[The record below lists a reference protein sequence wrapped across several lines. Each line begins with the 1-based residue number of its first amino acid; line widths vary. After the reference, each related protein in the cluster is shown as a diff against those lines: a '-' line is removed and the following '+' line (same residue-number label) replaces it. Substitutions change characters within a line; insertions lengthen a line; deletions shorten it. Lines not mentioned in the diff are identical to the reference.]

1 MRYKGKISRWM
12 DDRGFGFITPSDGGK
27 EVFVHIKSF
36 SRQGRRPVGSE
47 VVTYELKRDNGR
59 TQAANVAFRGENIA
73 GVVSPRKRGVVALPF
88 AGLFLAFVAAA
99 VFARKLPFAILALY
113 VIASTVAFIA
123 YARDKSAARN
133 DEWRTPESTLHL
145 LGIIGG
151 WPGALAAQSLLRH
164 KSKKQSFLCP
174 FGPQSQPIASRLA
187 GCFLPAH
194 FAQLS
199 VHFREEFILEPLF
212 RRTTE

>member
-1 MRYKGKISRWM
+1 MRYKGKISRWV
-12 DDRGFGFITPSDGGK
+12 DDRGFGFITPSGGGK

-47 VVTYELKRDNGR
+47 VVTYELKRDSGR
-59 TQAANVAFRGENIA
+59 TQAANVAFWSENIA
-73 GVVSPRKRGVVALPF
+73 GVVISRKRGVVALPF

-99 VFARKLPFAILALY
+99 VFTRKLPFAILALY
-113 VIASTVAFIA
+113 MIASTVAFIA
-123 YARDKSAARN
+123 YARDKSAARK

-164 KSKKQSFLCP
+164 KSKKQSFIVPFWATVVANCVALCW
-174 FGPQSQPIASRLA
+174 L
-187 GCFLPAH
+187 
-194 FAQLS
+194 LS
-199 VHFREEFILEPLF
+199 SSSLRSITGAL
-212 RRTTE
+212 

>member
-12 DDRGFGFITPSDGGK
+12 DDRGFGFITPSGGGK

-73 GVVSPRKRGVVALPF
+73 GVVSSRKRGVVALPF

-99 VFARKLPFAILALY
+99 VFARKLPFVILALY

-145 LGIIGG
+145 FGIIGG

-164 KSKKQSFLCP
+164 KSKKQSFLVP
-174 FGPQSQPIASRLA
+174 FWATVAANCIAL
-187 GCFLPAH
+187 GWL
-194 FAQLS
+194 LS
-199 VHFREEFILEPLF
+199 SSSLRSIIGAF
-212 RRTTE
+212 